1 MKDFNFNF
9 LEKEVGTQYNDMCG
23 LAAIDEHDSLSF
35 NLKKLC
41 EDKGF
46 DLGDY
51 NIVGVSLYDGETI
64 GEHDVSVSVLL
75 TKKGERPNSE
85 GKQKVYKKDF
95 RMPYKELGA
104 YIKRL
109 NIAVVQPGL
118 ENAIPNPEFED
129 LEDLDD

>member
-23 LAAIDEHDSLSF
+23 LAAIDGHDGLVKY
-35 NLKKLC
+35 LRKLC

-46 DLGDY
+46 DLRDY
-51 NIVGVSLYDGETI
+51 NIIGVSLYDSEKI
-64 GEHDVSVSVLL
+64 GENFSVTVLL
-75 TKKGERPNSE
+75 TKKGEHPNSE
-85 GKQKVYKKDF
+85 GQQTVYKKTF
-95 RMPYKELGA
+95 HMPYEESGK